1 MASATIAPG
10 FLFNSVRLVAV
21 AAPIA
26 SLSLCMTHLQS
37 VHRSADTTVAHSGDI
52 LDARQ
57 PNDHGEELENFCS
70 LSGAWQIGVA
80 NGVMP
85 S

>member
-37 VHRSADTTVAHSGDI
+37 VHRSADTTSRTPGHPGRA
-52 LDARQ
+52 ATK
-57 PNDHGEELENFCS
+57 
-70 LSGAWQIGVA
+70 
-80 NGVMP
+80 
-85 S
+85 